1 MRAVSMV
8 AAWIVA
14 LGVWAPSAQAQQVAQ
29 PRGGPAGS
37 WRVIGQTQA
46 NLTADQD
53 AIFVKGPNDNF
64 RAIKFKVTG
73 APLNLQRMLVT
84 YENGQ
89 PDKIDVRQSLPEGG
103 ESRIIDLAGTGQ
115 RHIRRIDF
123 WYDTKGVL
131 HGKASVTVFGL
142 K

>member
-1 MRAVSMV
+1 MV
-8 AAWIVA
+8 AALSVA
-14 LGVWAPSAQAQQVAQ
+14 LGVWAPSAHAQQVTQ

-103 ESRIIDLAGTGQ
+103 ESRVIDLAGTGQ

-131 HGKASVTVFGL
+131 QGRASVTVFGL